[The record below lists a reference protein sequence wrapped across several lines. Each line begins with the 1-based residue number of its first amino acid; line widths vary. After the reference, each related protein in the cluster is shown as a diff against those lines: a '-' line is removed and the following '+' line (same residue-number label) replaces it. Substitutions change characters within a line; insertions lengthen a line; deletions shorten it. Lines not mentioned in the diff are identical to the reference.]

1 MNSPAVDVISLLA
14 ANNLID
20 GQTGWTGR
28 VSREPDTPDQCIT
41 VYDTGGYAPF
51 GYGAEQ
57 PTVQIRIRGMLN
69 GYSQGYAKAKE
80 VRDLLENQENIIIN
94 QTEYDAFE
102 LMGDLTS
109 LGYDEKS
116 RPLFVCNFRL
126 IRKDVN

>member
-20 GQTGWTGR
+20 GQTGWAGR
-28 VSREPDTPDQCIT
+28 VSREPDMPDQCIT

-57 PTVQIRIRGMLN
+57 PTVQVRIRGGLN
-69 GYSQGYAKAKE
+69 YYPTTYAKAKE
-80 VRDLLENQENIIIN
+80 IRDLLENQENIIIN

-109 LGYDEKS
+109 LGYDERS
-116 RPLFVCNFRL
+116 RPIFVCNFRL
-126 IRKDVN
+126 IRKDVS